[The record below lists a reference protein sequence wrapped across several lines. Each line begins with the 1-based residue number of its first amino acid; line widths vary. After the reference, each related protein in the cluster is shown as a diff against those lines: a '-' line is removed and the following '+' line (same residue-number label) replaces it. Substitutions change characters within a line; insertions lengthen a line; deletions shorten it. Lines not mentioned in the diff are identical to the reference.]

1 MARSTRYFQTVYV
14 RLSTFS
20 RSWLNKLVQDR
31 QVTEGAKLTV
41 IAAILNSNSEEKV
54 SITYG
59 KLSSIRNVSA
69 QDVSKHIRELKDL
82 GWLFGKSGADRM
94 ECVISEPEKT
104 PERPKRKFT
113 FETPTYESNP
123 VRKWTAKMFVHFF
136 IDLMEEQGTIMNL
149 PRALMARKLMQ
160 DGVQKLRRYD
170 RSNVNPNIRYR
181 KYLIWAVQN
190 KPFLG
195 DRILRDKMAMEAFV
209 ADNAPEFENSDQPQ
223 TLEDQLAA
231 LAD

>member
-1 MARSTRYFQTVYV
+1 MARSARYFSAVYFRV
-14 RLSTFS
+14 STFS
-20 RSWLNKLVQDR
+20 RSWLNKLIQDKGS
-31 QVTEGAKLTV
+31 TESAKLTL
-41 IAAILNSNSEEKV
+41 IAAVLNSNSEEKV
-54 SITYG
+54 TLTYN
-59 KLSSIRNVSA
+59 KLATVRNVLA
-69 QDVSKHIRELKDL
+69 QEVSSHIRELKDK
-82 GWLFGKSGADRM
+82 GWLFGKSGADRID
-94 ECVISEPEKT
+94 CVLSEPEKV

-113 FETPTYESNP
+113 FEPPKYESQP

-136 IDLMEEQGTIMNL
+136 VDLMEESGTIMNP

-160 DGVQKLRRYD
+160 DGIQKLRRYD

-223 TLEDQLAA
+223 TLSDQLAE